1 MVLAS
6 LALIFSQSSQDTRP
20 VRSETIAP
28 LHSDSLNKGGK
39 AKNRRQ
45 GGNPRI
51 VGGNLIF
58 DGSTD
63 GNRQVDPQIAVGGGY
78 VLHGTNGGLVIYDK
92 KGDYVEGVPQDE
104 FNGGIDPKLFFD
116 PNNRV
121 FGFDLWKYW
130 DKEKIKPV
138 NISVSQTADP
148 RGAWNTY
155 AVPSPAEVDG
165 GGIGFS
171 RKWIGY
177 SFPGGPEQTFVM
189 KMAEV
194 KAGKPAT
201 VYHFEGS
208 LGQPVF
214 TQDKMDDLVFVSLTG
229 TEIVLTTVGDDG
241 TGAPAVT
248 N

>member
-1 MVLAS
+1 MLSSIVF
-6 LALIFSQSSQDTRP
+6 ALTLGAQARGP
-20 VRSETIAP
+20 VRTEIIDPIHTDTFNHA
-28 LHSDSLNKGGK
+28 GK
-39 AKNRRQ
+39 AKKRIQ
-45 GGNPRI
+45 GGNPRTVRGI
-51 VGGNLIF
+51 LIF
-58 DGSTD
+58 DGSSD

-78 VLHGTNGGLVIYDK
+78 VLHGTNSGLVIYDK
-92 KGDYVEGVPQDE
+92 KGNYVDGVSQDE